1 MISFTQNLI
10 SIDEANAKICWI
22 VENHSSNV
30 IRDVNAYS
38 DIYSYSFGDIGIDS
52 IKSITFTIPLSKAGL
67 IGKAIM
73 NYIQDDDTCIVK
85 SNILTSMN

>member
-10 SIDEANAKICWI
+10 SIDDTKADICWI
-22 VENHSSNV
+22 VENHSSKV

-52 IKSITFTIPLSKAGL
+52 IKSITFTIPVSKTGL
-67 IGKAIM
+67 LGHAFL
-73 NYIQDDDTCIVK
+73 NYLEDDNACILK
-85 SNILTSMN
+85 SNILTSFT